1 MQYILTQKEYDD
13 LVNSSVTT
21 QQLKDQLAAV
31 HRMYGEEI
39 SKLQQQL
46 KDSNV
51 HIQASNRT
59 EGSSI

>member
-46 KDSNV
+46 KDSN
-51 HIQASNRT
+51 A
-59 EGSSI
+59 